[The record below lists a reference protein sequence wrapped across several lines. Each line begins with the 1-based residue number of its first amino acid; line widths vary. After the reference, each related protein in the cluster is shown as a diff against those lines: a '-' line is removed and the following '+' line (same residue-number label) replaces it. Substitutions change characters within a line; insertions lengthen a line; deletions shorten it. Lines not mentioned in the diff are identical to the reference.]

1 MKLQEIFA
9 QIPDPRI
16 NRRKLHLLDDILL
29 LTLLGVICGAESYEA
44 IELFGKSKLDFLQKI
59 MPLPNGIPSHD
70 TLERVL
76 KRIDSEAFETAFLS
90 WIKTLEITTEG
101 KIISIDGKTVRGS
114 QDDKNG
120 NYAIHL
126 VSAWCTSNS
135 LMLGQIKTASKCN
148 EIKAVQQLLDLIDVE
163 GGIITIDAMGCQK
176 DIAAKIKSRGADYI
190 LAVKQNQETLYN
202 EIGGAFAHKKADD
215 IFISKYENDHGR
227 IEQRTC
233 SVITRLSWIKE
244 KDKWIGLSSIIKLEA
259 SREVDGRTSTETR
272 YYISSVE
279 QDAKKFNDN
288 IRQHW
293 GIENSLH
300 WTLDVQFREDESR
313 KRKGQS
319 AENFAIVRRIALML
333 LKKKQ
338 LRRLGINNKRLV
350 AGWDNDFLLSL
361 VLN

>member
-1 MKLQEIFA
+1 
-9 QIPDPRI
+9 
-16 NRRKLHLLDDILL
+16 
-29 LTLLGVICGAESYEA
+29 
-44 IELFGKSKLDFLQKI
+44 
-59 MPLPNGIPSHD
+59 
-70 TLERVL
+70 
-76 KRIDSEAFETAFLS
+76 
-90 WIKTLEITTEG
+90 
-101 KIISIDGKTVRGS
+101 
-114 QDDKNG
+114 
-120 NYAIHL
+120 
-126 VSAWCTSNS
+126 
-135 LMLGQIKTASKCN
+135 MLGQIKTASKSN
-148 EIKAVQQLLDLIDVE
+148 EIKAIQQLLDLIDVE
-163 GGIITIDAMGCQK
+163 GGLITIDAMGCQK

-215 IFISKYENDHGR
+215 VFISKYESDHGR

-233 SVITRLSWIKE
+233 SVITQLSWIKE
-244 KDKWIGLSSIIKLEA
+244 KDKWMGLSSVIKIEA
-259 SREVDGRTSTETR
+259 SREIDGKTSTETR

-279 QDAKKFNDN
+279 QDAKSFNDN

-319 AENFAIVRRIALML
+319 AENFAIVRRIAFML

-361 VLN
+361 ILN

>member
-1 MKLQEIFA
+1 
-9 QIPDPRI
+9 
-16 NRRKLHLLDDILL
+16 
-29 LTLLGVICGAESYEA
+29 
-44 IELFGKSKLDFLQKI
+44 
-59 MPLPNGIPSHD
+59 
-70 TLERVL
+70 LERVL

-259 SREVDGRTSTETR
+259 SREVDGGLQQKLVIIYPAWNRMQKNLMIISVSIGVSKIVCIGRLMFSSEKMSQENEKDNQRRT
-272 YYISSVE
+272 
-279 QDAKKFNDN
+279 
-288 IRQHW
+288 
-293 GIENSLH
+293 
-300 WTLDVQFREDESR
+300 
-313 KRKGQS
+313 
-319 AENFAIVRRIALML
+319 
-333 LKKKQ
+333 
-338 LRRLGINNKRLV
+338 
-350 AGWDNDFLLSL
+350 LLSSEESP
-361 VLN
+361 

>member
-135 LMLGQIKTASKCN
+135 LMLGQIKTTSKSN